1 MPHSL
6 TFCSLLLTKLA
17 SSTRTRS
24 RKRTSAK
31 KITTA
36 ERIAAAVDKQEAV
49 KPVVKSKPIPVEVV
63 TKYTP
68 TTEKVKVTE
77 TPKPASKRP
86 EKPTLTW
93 EDYSQ
98 DFKVRWQIH
107 QYETQE
113 LWNDLVKGYQLAV
126 PYGKKVVDFSVE
138 SYNKVAK
145 KVG

>member
-1 MPHSL
+1 M
-6 TFCSLLLTKLA
+6 A

-31 KITTA
+31 KAPTTA

-107 QYETQE
+107 QFETQE
-113 LWNDLVKGYQLAV
+113 LWNDLVKVYHYAL
-126 PYGKKVVDFSVE
+126 PYGKKVVDFSVD

>member
-1 MPHSL
+1 M
-6 TFCSLLLTKLA
+6 A

-31 KITTA
+31 KAPTTA

-77 TPKPASKRP
+77 TPKSATRP
-86 EKPTLTW
+86 EKPNLTW
-93 EDYSQ
+93 EDYSG
-98 DFKVRWQIH
+98 DFKVRWEIH
-107 QYETQE
+107 QFETQE
-113 LWNDLVKGYQLAV
+113 LWKDLVKVYQFSAPYVVKAV
-126 PYGKKVVDFSVE
+126 DYSVE
-138 SYNKVAK
+138 SYNKLSKSLANLADAK
-145 KVG
+145 I

>member
-1 MPHSL
+1 M
-6 TFCSLLLTKLA
+6 A

-77 TPKPASKRP
+77 TPKSATRP
-86 EKPTLTW
+86 EKPNLTW
-93 EDYSQ
+93 EDYSG
-98 DFKVRWQIH
+98 DFKVRWEIH
-107 QYETQE
+107 QFETQE
-113 LWNDLVKGYQLAV
+113 LWKDLVKVYQFSAPYVVKAV
-126 PYGKKVVDFSVE
+126 DYSVE
-138 SYNKVAK
+138 SYNKLSKTLAELADAK
-145 KVG
+145 V

>member
-1 MPHSL
+1 M
-6 TFCSLLLTKLA
+6 A

-31 KITTA
+31 KAPTTA

-107 QYETQE
+107 QFETQE
-113 LWNDLVKGYQLAV
+113 LWNDLVKVYHYAL
-126 PYGKKVVDFSVE
+126 PYGKRVVDFSVD

>member
-1 MPHSL
+1 M
-6 TFCSLLLTKLA
+6 A

-31 KITTA
+31 KAPTTA
-36 ERIAAAVDKQEAV
+36 QRIAAAVDKQEAV

-77 TPKPASKRP
+77 TPKTASKRP

-107 QYETQE
+107 QFETQE
-113 LWNDLVKGYQLAV
+113 LWNDLVKVYHYAL
-126 PYGKKVVDFSVE
+126 PYGKRVVDFSVD

>member
-1 MPHSL
+1 M
-6 TFCSLLLTKLA
+6 A

-77 TPKPASKRP
+77 TPKSATRP
-86 EKPTLTW
+86 EKPNLTW
-93 EDYSQ
+93 EDYSG
-98 DFKVRWQIH
+98 DFKVRWEIH
-107 QYETQE
+107 QFETQE
-113 LWNDLVKGYQLAV
+113 LWNDLVKVYQFSA
-126 PYGKKVVDFSVE
+126 PYVVKAADYSVE
-138 SYNKVAK
+138 SYNKLSKSLAK
-145 KVG
+145 LADAKI

>member
-1 MPHSL
+1 M
-6 TFCSLLLTKLA
+6 A

-31 KITTA
+31 KAPTTA

-113 LWNDLVKGYQLAV
+113 LWNDLVKVYHYAL
-126 PYGKKVVDFSVE
+126 PYGKKVVDFSVD